1 MGNHFQRQPVQDVE
15 RALVDDEPGQAGKYY
30 QIFVNLMSECV
41 FLKIQWQLK
50 YRLVNFLDLKDIK

>member
-30 QIFVNLMSECV
+30 QIFVNLMSD
-41 FLKIQWQLK
+41 WQLK
-50 YRLVNFLDLKDIK
+50 YRLDSLIFWI

>member
-30 QIFVNLMSECV
+30 KIFVNLMSEFV
-41 FLKIQWQLK
+41 F
-50 YRLVNFLDLKDIK
+50 